1 MEVEVMKVYELIE
14 ALKKVDINKSVFLYT
29 ANNDIHPLLEVNELS
44 DRVDLNIAE
53 GL

>member
-1 MEVEVMKVYELIE
+1 MKVWELIE
-14 ALKKVDINKSVFLYT
+14 ALKLVDIGKEVYLYT

-44 DRVDLNIAE
+44 DRVDLNIEE

>member
-1 MEVEVMKVYELIE
+1 MKVWELIE
-14 ALKKVDINKSVFLYT
+14 ALKQVDINKSVFLYT
-29 ANNDIHPLLEVNELS
+29 ADNDINPLLEVNELS